1 MGPSCGLHTIGLSLW
16 NTYLLFNTDF
26 VSFMW
31 KTDEE
36 EVESIVFFLI
46 VFLRVLESS
55 VDEEWWG
62 GAESLI

>member
-1 MGPSCGLHTIGLSLW
+1 ME
-16 NTYLLFNTDF
+16 YLLFKTDF

-36 EVESIVFFLI
+36 EVESIVFF
-46 VFLRVLESS
+46 FNFCSLRVLESS
-55 VDEEWWG
+55 VDEKWWG